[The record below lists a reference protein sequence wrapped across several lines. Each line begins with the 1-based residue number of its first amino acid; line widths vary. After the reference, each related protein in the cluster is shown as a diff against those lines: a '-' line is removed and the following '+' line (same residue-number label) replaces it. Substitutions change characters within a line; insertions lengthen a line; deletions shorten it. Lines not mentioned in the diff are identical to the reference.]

1 MLYIAFTVSSDIQ
14 IYWQLSSIR
23 CQSIST
29 LSIICCKPKAFAS
42 TLRVSKLEDFKS
54 SDRVVNQNE
63 MEHHRARAIHDPRFR
78 VARVLTIAPIIED
91 KTGAHFLR
99 MPTITRRYVSLPLS
113 SVIISKIDQSH
124 VSTFISAYLRIDA

>member
-23 CQSIST
+23 CHSIST
-29 LSIICCKPKAFAS
+29 LSIICCKPKVFAS

-78 VARVLTIAPIIED
+78 VARVLTIAPIIEE
-91 KTGAHFLR
+91 KTGVHFLR
-99 MPTITRRYVSLPLS
+99 MLTITRRYVSLPLS
-113 SVIISKIDQSH
+113 SVIISKIDRSH